1 MTKCFAHQM
10 VESVVQGSIQVFAL
24 QNKMSGK
31 SGQRIEEDKQK
42 DILGPRKNPKEQQ
55 IRVNPKN
62 NCRQRYDGIH

>member
-1 MTKCFAHQM
+1 M